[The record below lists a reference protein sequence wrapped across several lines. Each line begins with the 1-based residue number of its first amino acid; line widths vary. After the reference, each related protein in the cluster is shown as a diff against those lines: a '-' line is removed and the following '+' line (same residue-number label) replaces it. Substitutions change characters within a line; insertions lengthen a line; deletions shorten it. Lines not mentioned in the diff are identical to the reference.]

1 MTLAPKL
8 YAIKKQLMST
18 TKKAFSVYNL
28 EDSGER
34 NFTLS
39 CV

>member
-8 YAIKKQLMST
+8 YVIEKQLMNT
-18 TKKAFSVYNL
+18 TKKAFSLYNL
-28 EDSGER
+28 EDSGVC
-34 NFTLS
+34 NFTMS

>member
-8 YAIKKQLMST
+8 YAIEKQLMST
-18 TKKAFSVYNL
+18 TQKAFSVYNL
-28 EDSGER
+28 EDSGEC
-34 NFTLS
+34 NFTMS

>member
-8 YAIKKQLMST
+8 YAIEKQLMST

-28 EDSGER
+28 EDRGER
-34 NFTLS
+34 NCTMS